1 MTKRRISGLTA
12 ATRSDLLK
20 VRIIRVWVSFLWK
33 ELCCLFLFDKEIALW
48 GPDPQ
53 STGSSLTTSVST
65 SCVF

>member
-12 ATRSDLLK
+12 ATIPDLLK
-20 VRIIRVWVSFLWK
+20 VRVIRVWVSFLWR
-33 ELCCLFLFDKEIALW
+33 ELCFLFVFDKEVALW

-53 STGSSLTTSVST
+53 TTRSSLTTSVST